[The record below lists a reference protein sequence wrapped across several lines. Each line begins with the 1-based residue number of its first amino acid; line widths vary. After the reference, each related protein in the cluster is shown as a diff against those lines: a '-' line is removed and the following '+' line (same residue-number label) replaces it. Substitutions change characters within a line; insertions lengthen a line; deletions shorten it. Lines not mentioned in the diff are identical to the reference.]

1 MEYQTIVKPDGTIE
15 IVPVDT
21 SQQDYP
27 FRSMAEMDQDNRTFF
42 EEFTK
47 EKTLPASVPFQ
58 FPTNVQQGISTFGG
72 PEDVQQGFVK
82 GSESDIS
89 FPPTL
94 GIDTSFGVANE
105 PDEEE
110 QETNQGIAK
119 LFEFLGNLSPLKF
132 ITKGIGTLF
141 NPKGSDMYMPSKFG
155 IGQFSAADLNRMNAL
170 GGYYSEPARAQRRAR
185 NRVAN
190 LLKRK
195 SAGKNYSEKNL
206 QELQDALSGSASMAN
221 YASPE
226 LASRSSKVGVSGFK
240 AGDDI
245 REQASTSS
253 KYGF

>member
-1 MEYQTIVKPDGTIE
+1 MEYQTIVRPDGTIE

-132 ITKGIGTLF
+132 ITKGIVTGKQISL
-141 NPKGSDMYMPSKFG
+141 SDPLTK
-155 IGQFSAADLNRMNAL
+155 
-170 GGYYSEPARAQRRAR
+170 PC
-185 NRVAN
+185 
-190 LLKRK
+190 
-195 SAGKNYSEKNL
+195 
-206 QELQDALSGSASMAN
+206 
-221 YASPE
+221 
-226 LASRSSKVGVSGFK
+226 
-240 AGDDI
+240 
-245 REQASTSS
+245 
-253 KYGF
+253 

>member
-1 MEYQTIVKPDGTIE
+1 MEPIVYDLGNGFQQILKPDGTME

-21 SQQDYP
+21 SQDYP
-27 FRSMAEMDQDNRTFF
+27 FRSMKEIGQDNRTFF

-47 EKTLPASVPFQ
+47 EKTPPVPFQ
-58 FPTNVQQGISTFGG
+58 FPTNIQQGISTFGS
-72 PEDVQQGFVK
+72 PEDVKQGFVK

-105 PDEEE
+105 ADEEE

-141 NPKGSDMYMPSKFG
+141 NPKGSDMYRPSQFG

-185 NRVAN
+185 N
-190 LLKRK
+190 
-195 SAGKNYSEKNL
+195 
-206 QELQDALSGSASMAN
+206 
-221 YASPE
+221 
-226 LASRSSKVGVSGFK
+226 
-240 AGDDI
+240 
-245 REQASTSS
+245 
-253 KYGF
+253 